1 MCGINKFI
9 EEFLFLFILVFK
21 INFSYNNFKEHVL
34 LGDIYDFVFPSAYT
48 FPDSIES
55 DILWHVTVIS
65 GFPSSEVYNS
75 HTYVVK

>member
-34 LGDIYDFVFPSAYT
+34 FSKIFYICLNWQGGYFMY
-48 FPDSIES
+48 
-55 DILWHVTVIS
+55 LVIS
-65 GFPSSEVYNS
+65 NMF
-75 HTYVVK
+75 

>member
-34 LGDIYDFVFPSAYT
+34 LVEIFYICLNWQGGYFISVN
-48 FPDSIES
+48 
-55 DILWHVTVIS
+55 ILSPYYLHLSLCFALEFILHS
-65 GFPSSEVYNS
+65 LLRYR
-75 HTYVVK
+75 